1 MIYIYVEQIYNFTAT
16 RVEIWAGIREH
27 KIGKVEAKLKQ
38 IKTEP
43 KY

>member
-27 KIGKVEAKLKQ
+27 KIGKVEGKEQ